1 MKKCKIRKF
10 VNKILWFF
18 IIPQIITTDMKPK
31 IPSRRGKSMEFK
43 VSINE
48 LTSAES
54 ILKFSILIIITLY
67 LSLLIIYNKFIHLTS
82 LFTYSIIIKWDTIKN
97 KLK

>member
-1 MKKCKIRKF
+1 
-10 VNKILWFF
+10 
-18 IIPQIITTDMKPK
+18 MKPK

-54 ILKFSILIIITLY
+54 ILKFSVLIIITLY
-67 LSLLIIYNKFIHLTS
+67 LSLLIIYKKFIHLS
-82 LFTYSIIIKWDTIKN
+82 LSSIAWSINEITLKINSRNNIFYEISIKAISY
-97 KLK
+97 LF

>member
-1 MKKCKIRKF
+1 
-10 VNKILWFF
+10 
-18 IIPQIITTDMKPK
+18 MKPK

-54 ILKFSILIIITLY
+54 ILKFSVLIIITLY
-67 LSLLIIYNKFIHLTS
+67 LSLLIIYKKFIHLS
-82 LFTYSIIIKWDTIKN
+82 LSSIAWSINEIPLKINSRNNIFYKISIKAISY
-97 KLK
+97 LF